1 MMPPYTVLHHRL
13 LVQSQMNKTDI
24 AKHIELV
31 HSLRNGLNPDV
42 RKKNPKVTRT
52 TRSEQGRER
61 KDGFQGPVLQELP
74 VNAPL
79 SPTKSRASIRF
90 DALGGPKLDPD
101 IDQRLQW
108 RRQMM

>member
-1 MMPPYTVLHHRL
+1 
-13 LVQSQMNKTDI
+13 MNKTDI
-24 AKHIELV
+24 AKHIELA
-31 HSLRNGLNPDV
+31 HSLRIGLNPDV

-52 TRSEQGRER
+52 TRSEQGWER

-74 VNAPL
+74 VNALL

-101 IDQRLQW
+101 IDRRLQW